1 MSSSPL
7 RVRVNSGIIIS
18 ALRRFPNG
26 IRTGSFR
33 LPGVLV
39 SLPMAF
45 FFLPA
50 CVWHG
55 EAGETD
61 ASPATASS
69 STDTNQPA
77 TNRQVIDG
85 VLTADAL
92 SMEEG
97 GVSRQVTLDA
107 HLEVEQ
113 DVQIMASMSGIV
125 EEITVDRGSRVSKGD
140 LLLRLENRDLSLIL
154 ERTEIIRDQMEKGFQ
169 RAKTLFEKNLIPR
182 SDFEE
187 KDLEWKRAQVD
198 VKIAREILE
207 DSLVRAPFDGLIM
220 DRFAKIGQK
229 IIEDENRPLF
239 RLTTL
244 APLQA
249 KLFLREEIAGYLRE
263 GDEVEILPRYLPGV
277 SVPGRIEWISRVI
290 DASSGTTLA
299 IVTVPDH
306 GAFGELRPGAS
317 VTVRIALNGGSG
329 GVLVPIAALGG
340 EDSVVR
346 SASALIEV
354 LDGDRRTWRRV
365 RLGQV
370 YGKRIEILEGLQAG
384 ETVVLR
390 SPDRQ

>member
-1 MSSSPL
+1 ME
-7 RVRVNSGIIIS
+7 
-18 ALRRFPNG
+18 
-26 IRTGSFR
+26 SFR

-39 SLPMAF
+39 SLLMAF

-61 ASPATASS
+61 DSPAIASS

-140 LLLRLENRDLSLIL
+140 LLLRLENRDLALIL
-154 ERTEIIRDQMEKGFQ
+154 ERTEIIRDQQEKGFQ

-249 KLFLREEIAGYLRE
+249 KLFLKEEIAGYLRE

-365 RLGQV
+365 RLGQIH
-370 YGKRIEILEGLQAG
+370 GNRIEILEGLQAG
-384 ETVVLR
+384 EKVVLR
-390 SPDRQ
+390 STDRQ